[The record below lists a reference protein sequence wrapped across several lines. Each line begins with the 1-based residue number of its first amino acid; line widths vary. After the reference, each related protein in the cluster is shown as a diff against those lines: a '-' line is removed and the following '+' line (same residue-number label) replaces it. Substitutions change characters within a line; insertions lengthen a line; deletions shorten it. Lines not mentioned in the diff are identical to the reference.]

1 MQQDSASPG
10 RFRSAVGEGVRR
22 TLPVTLYVAPMG
34 FAFGAAATQ
43 GGMSVEA
50 TLLISA
56 LMCSGSAQFAA
67 LAVYSSVGVAVIPM
81 LLAAFTLNARHIL
94 LGAAIS
100 PWMNKVSFSRQV
112 GAVLALSEPTW
123 ALVIRMHDVEGVR
136 DPQRL
141 AGVLAGGGVAIWL
154 CWIAGTAL
162 GAILGSDFGDLS
174 RFGLDLLVIAF
185 FASLAARLLAR
196 SASGPAPV
204 DCSGCC
210 RHCGRADS
218 ASGVAYPG
226 RRNCRRG
233 GWPASS
239 LAHGIRR
246 RGDTDMSE
254 QMLITL
260 VILGM
265 GLITFATRIG
275 GVVMMRFV
283 PLTPAIERFLRYLS
297 SSVLIAVL
305 APAAFDG
312 DLAARAT
319 LVCSALVMYFT
330 RNALAAMAGGVAAA
344 MLVRHL
350 VAL

>member
-1 MQQDSASPG
+1 M
-10 RFRSAVGEGVRR
+10 RR

-185 FASLAARLLAR
+185 FASLAAAFWRGPRQDLLPWIAAAAAAIAAER
-196 SASGPAPV
+196 ILP
-204 DCSGCC
+204 
-210 RHCGRADS
+210 
-218 ASGVAYPG
+218 PG
-226 RRNCRRG
+226 WHILAG
-233 GWPASS
+233 G
-239 LAHGIRR
+239 I
-246 RGDTDMSE
+246 
-254 QMLITL
+254 
-260 VILGM
+260 V
-265 GLITFATRIG
+265 G
-275 GVVMMRFV
+275 GVVGLLL
-283 PLTPAIERFLRYLS
+283 PWLT
-297 SSVLIAVL
+297 
-305 APAAFDG
+305 G
-312 DLAARAT
+312 
-319 LVCSALVMYFT
+319 SADEET
-330 RNALAAMAGGVAAA
+330 PT
-344 MLVRHL
+344 
-350 VAL
+350 